1 MVIKN
6 TKYRHKNGLKHG
18 VLVTLFY
25 AKSHYLKGIGVFFA
39 IKLNSFDT
47 ITFKNHERLT
57 MQSLSL
63 LNQLG
68 AKIDELIEKIK
79 KQEEELNALR
89 QANTTLNAQNEEKDI
104 QIAILYDELSA
115 KDKGIQGLY
124 DKISDLLS

>member
-1 MVIKN
+1 
-6 TKYRHKNGLKHG
+6 
-18 VLVTLFY
+18 
-25 AKSHYLKGIGVFFA
+25 
-39 IKLNSFDT
+39 
-47 ITFKNHERLT
+47 

-68 AKIDELIEKIK
+68 TKIDELIEKIK

-115 KDKGIQGLY
+115 KDKGIQDLY

>member
-1 MVIKN
+1 
-6 TKYRHKNGLKHG
+6 
-18 VLVTLFY
+18 
-25 AKSHYLKGIGVFFA
+25 
-39 IKLNSFDT
+39 
-47 ITFKNHERLT
+47 

-63 LNQLG
+63 LNQLD

-89 QANTTLNAQNEEKDI
+89 QANTTLNAQNEEKGI

-115 KDKGIQGLY
+115 KDKAIQGLY

>member
-1 MVIKN
+1 
-6 TKYRHKNGLKHG
+6 
-18 VLVTLFY
+18 
-25 AKSHYLKGIGVFFA
+25 
-39 IKLNSFDT
+39 
-47 ITFKNHERLT
+47 

-68 AKIDELIEKIK
+68 AKIDELIEKIQ

-115 KDKGIQGLY
+115 KDKGIQALY

>member
-1 MVIKN
+1 M
-6 TKYRHKNGLKHG
+6 
-18 VLVTLFY
+18 
-25 AKSHYLKGIGVFFA
+25 
-39 IKLNSFDT
+39 
-47 ITFKNHERLT
+47 

-68 AKIDELIEKIK
+68 AKIDELIEKIQ

-104 QIAILYDELSA
+104 QIAILYDELST

-124 DKISDLLS
+124 DKISDLMHNH

>member
-1 MVIKN
+1 M
-6 TKYRHKNGLKHG
+6 
-18 VLVTLFY
+18 
-25 AKSHYLKGIGVFFA
+25 
-39 IKLNSFDT
+39 
-47 ITFKNHERLT
+47 

-115 KDKGIQGLY
+115 KDKGIQDLY

>member
-1 MVIKN
+1 
-6 TKYRHKNGLKHG
+6 
-18 VLVTLFY
+18 
-25 AKSHYLKGIGVFFA
+25 
-39 IKLNSFDT
+39 
-47 ITFKNHERLT
+47 

-124 DKISDLLS
+124 DKISDLMHNH

>member
-1 MVIKN
+1 
-6 TKYRHKNGLKHG
+6 
-18 VLVTLFY
+18 
-25 AKSHYLKGIGVFFA
+25 
-39 IKLNSFDT
+39 
-47 ITFKNHERLT
+47 

-115 KDKGIQGLY
+115 KDKGIQDLY

>member
-1 MVIKN
+1 
-6 TKYRHKNGLKHG
+6 
-18 VLVTLFY
+18 
-25 AKSHYLKGIGVFFA
+25 
-39 IKLNSFDT
+39 
-47 ITFKNHERLT
+47 

-68 AKIDELIEKIK
+68 TKIDGLIEKIK

-104 QIAILYDELSA
+104 QIAILYDELST

>member
-1 MVIKN
+1 M
-6 TKYRHKNGLKHG
+6 
-18 VLVTLFY
+18 
-25 AKSHYLKGIGVFFA
+25 
-39 IKLNSFDT
+39 
-47 ITFKNHERLT
+47 

-68 AKIDELIEKIK
+68 AKIDELIEKIQ

-104 QIAILYDELSA
+104 QIAILYDELNT

>member
-1 MVIKN
+1 
-6 TKYRHKNGLKHG
+6 
-18 VLVTLFY
+18 
-25 AKSHYLKGIGVFFA
+25 
-39 IKLNSFDT
+39 
-47 ITFKNHERLT
+47 

-68 AKIDELIEKIK
+68 AKIDELIEKIQ

-104 QIAILYDELSA
+104 QIAILYDELNT

>member
-1 MVIKN
+1 
-6 TKYRHKNGLKHG
+6 
-18 VLVTLFY
+18 
-25 AKSHYLKGIGVFFA
+25 
-39 IKLNSFDT
+39 
-47 ITFKNHERLT
+47 

-68 AKIDELIEKIK
+68 AKIDELIEKIQ

-104 QIAILYDELSA
+104 QIAILYDELNA

>member
-1 MVIKN
+1 
-6 TKYRHKNGLKHG
+6 
-18 VLVTLFY
+18 
-25 AKSHYLKGIGVFFA
+25 
-39 IKLNSFDT
+39 
-47 ITFKNHERLT
+47 

-68 AKIDELIEKIK
+68 AKIDELVEKIK

-115 KDKGIQGLY
+115 KDKGIQDLY

>member
-1 MVIKN
+1 
-6 TKYRHKNGLKHG
+6 
-18 VLVTLFY
+18 
-25 AKSHYLKGIGVFFA
+25 
-39 IKLNSFDT
+39 
-47 ITFKNHERLT
+47 

-115 KDKGIQGLY
+115 KDKGIQSLY

>member
-1 MVIKN
+1 
-6 TKYRHKNGLKHG
+6 
-18 VLVTLFY
+18 
-25 AKSHYLKGIGVFFA
+25 
-39 IKLNSFDT
+39 
-47 ITFKNHERLT
+47 

-68 AKIDELIEKIK
+68 AKIDELIEKIQ

-89 QANTTLNAQNEEKDI
+89 QANTTLNVQNEEKDI
-104 QIAILYDELSA
+104 QIAILYDELGA

>member
-1 MVIKN
+1 
-6 TKYRHKNGLKHG
+6 
-18 VLVTLFY
+18 
-25 AKSHYLKGIGVFFA
+25 
-39 IKLNSFDT
+39 
-47 ITFKNHERLT
+47 

-104 QIAILYDELSA
+104 QITILYDELSA

>member
-1 MVIKN
+1 
-6 TKYRHKNGLKHG
+6 
-18 VLVTLFY
+18 
-25 AKSHYLKGIGVFFA
+25 
-39 IKLNSFDT
+39 
-47 ITFKNHERLT
+47 

-68 AKIDELIEKIK
+68 AKIDELIEKIQ

-115 KDKGIQGLY
+115 KDKDIQGLY

>member
-1 MVIKN
+1 
-6 TKYRHKNGLKHG
+6 
-18 VLVTLFY
+18 
-25 AKSHYLKGIGVFFA
+25 
-39 IKLNSFDT
+39 
-47 ITFKNHERLT
+47 

-68 AKIDELIEKIK
+68 TKIDELIEKIK

-124 DKISDLLS
+124 DKISDLMHNH

>member
-1 MVIKN
+1 
-6 TKYRHKNGLKHG
+6 
-18 VLVTLFY
+18 
-25 AKSHYLKGIGVFFA
+25 
-39 IKLNSFDT
+39 
-47 ITFKNHERLT
+47 

-68 AKIDELIEKIK
+68 AKIDELIEKIQ

-115 KDKGIQGLY
+115 KDKGIQDLY

>member
-1 MVIKN
+1 
-6 TKYRHKNGLKHG
+6 
-18 VLVTLFY
+18 
-25 AKSHYLKGIGVFFA
+25 
-39 IKLNSFDT
+39 
-47 ITFKNHERLT
+47 

-63 LNQLG
+63 LNQLD

-79 KQEEELNALR
+79 KQEEKLNALR

>member
-1 MVIKN
+1 
-6 TKYRHKNGLKHG
+6 
-18 VLVTLFY
+18 
-25 AKSHYLKGIGVFFA
+25 
-39 IKLNSFDT
+39 
-47 ITFKNHERLT
+47 

-68 AKIDELIEKIK
+68 TKIDELIEKIK

-115 KDKGIQGLY
+115 KDKGIQCLY

>member
-1 MVIKN
+1 M
-6 TKYRHKNGLKHG
+6 
-18 VLVTLFY
+18 
-25 AKSHYLKGIGVFFA
+25 
-39 IKLNSFDT
+39 
-47 ITFKNHERLT
+47 

-68 AKIDELIEKIK
+68 AKIDELIEKIQ

-124 DKISDLLS
+124 DKISDYCHKPLKTCIQKTTA

>member
-1 MVIKN
+1 M
-6 TKYRHKNGLKHG
+6 
-18 VLVTLFY
+18 
-25 AKSHYLKGIGVFFA
+25 
-39 IKLNSFDT
+39 
-47 ITFKNHERLT
+47 

-63 LNQLG
+63 LNQLD
-68 AKIDELIEKIK
+68 AKIDELIEKIQ

-115 KDKGIQGLY
+115 KDKGIQSLY

>member
-1 MVIKN
+1 M
-6 TKYRHKNGLKHG
+6 
-18 VLVTLFY
+18 
-25 AKSHYLKGIGVFFA
+25 
-39 IKLNSFDT
+39 
-47 ITFKNHERLT
+47 

-68 AKIDELIEKIK
+68 AKIDELIEKIQ

-124 DKISDLLS
+124 DKISDLMHNH

>member
-1 MVIKN
+1 M
-6 TKYRHKNGLKHG
+6 
-18 VLVTLFY
+18 
-25 AKSHYLKGIGVFFA
+25 
-39 IKLNSFDT
+39 
-47 ITFKNHERLT
+47 

-124 DKISDLLS
+124 DKISDLMHNH

>member
-1 MVIKN
+1 
-6 TKYRHKNGLKHG
+6 
-18 VLVTLFY
+18 
-25 AKSHYLKGIGVFFA
+25 
-39 IKLNSFDT
+39 
-47 ITFKNHERLT
+47 

-68 AKIDELIEKIK
+68 AKIDELIEKIQ

-104 QIAILYDELSA
+104 QIAILYDELST

-124 DKISDLLS
+124 DKISDLMHNH

>member
-1 MVIKN
+1 
-6 TKYRHKNGLKHG
+6 
-18 VLVTLFY
+18 
-25 AKSHYLKGIGVFFA
+25 
-39 IKLNSFDT
+39 
-47 ITFKNHERLT
+47 

-104 QIAILYDELSA
+104 QIAILYDELNA

>member
-1 MVIKN
+1 
-6 TKYRHKNGLKHG
+6 
-18 VLVTLFY
+18 
-25 AKSHYLKGIGVFFA
+25 
-39 IKLNSFDT
+39 
-47 ITFKNHERLT
+47 

-68 AKIDELIEKIK
+68 AKIDELIEKIQ

-124 DKISDLLS
+124 DKISDLMHNH

>member
-1 MVIKN
+1 
-6 TKYRHKNGLKHG
+6 
-18 VLVTLFY
+18 
-25 AKSHYLKGIGVFFA
+25 
-39 IKLNSFDT
+39 
-47 ITFKNHERLT
+47 

-68 AKIDELIEKIK
+68 AKIDELIEKIQ

-104 QIAILYDELSA
+104 QIAILCDELST

>member
-1 MVIKN
+1 
-6 TKYRHKNGLKHG
+6 
-18 VLVTLFY
+18 
-25 AKSHYLKGIGVFFA
+25 
-39 IKLNSFDT
+39 
-47 ITFKNHERLT
+47 

-68 AKIDELIEKIK
+68 AKIDELIEKIQ
-79 KQEEELNALR
+79 KQEEELSALR

-124 DKISDLLS
+124 DKISDLMHNH

>member
-1 MVIKN
+1 
-6 TKYRHKNGLKHG
+6 
-18 VLVTLFY
+18 
-25 AKSHYLKGIGVFFA
+25 
-39 IKLNSFDT
+39 
-47 ITFKNHERLT
+47 

-79 KQEEELNALR
+79 KQEEELSALR

-124 DKISDLLS
+124 DKISDLMHNH

>member
-1 MVIKN
+1 
-6 TKYRHKNGLKHG
+6 
-18 VLVTLFY
+18 
-25 AKSHYLKGIGVFFA
+25 
-39 IKLNSFDT
+39 
-47 ITFKNHERLT
+47 

-115 KDKGIQGLY
+115 KDKGIQVLY